1 MGDLITTLPEEW
13 RTWGLLIIFGLPMAI
28 IIAGEVLLFLEKKD
42 SAFVPVVYNI
52 RNILLPNLAVYL
64 ILSKIIK
71 LPPESLPLKIVATLF
86 WLVLIH
92 SALKFFNTLI
102 FSEVLPA
109 HVRSRIP
116 KLLVDFSRTFLVLL
130 GAAIIASNVWGADL
144 GRLLAALGV
153 GSVVLGLA
161 LQDVLGGLF
170 SGLALLSSKPFTVGD
185 WIRAGDMDGQ
195 VESLDW
201 RAVTLINFDGDSVV
215 VPNSV
220 IAKERFRNYSRPT
233 PIHREQVGFDISFDD
248 PPNKVKE
255 VLLEA
260 AYETKGILKE
270 PAPHVALVSY
280 DEFSIH
286 YKIRYFIEDYGQV
299 AAIHNDFVTRI
310 WYANKRHGI
319 TFPTRAHEVYN
330 FDGLEAAQQETTPK
344 EILLLLKES
353 KVFSVADNELL
364 ELSKHCKV
372 HDFGVGECL
381 LQKGLLSQD
390 IYLILDGVAK
400 EHIIN
405 KNQKVLHEARLKR
418 GDLFGLASLVR
429 KEPSLVTVCA
439 LSDIKVVA
447 IEIEAMQELLKQN
460 PEVAQSLENMA
471 DNHEK
476 KISKNLFSEV
486 HTI

>member
-1 MGDLITTLPEEW
+1 MGDLLTTLPEAW
-13 RTWGLLIIFGLPMAI
+13 KTWGILIIFGLPMAI
-28 IIAGEVLLFLEKKD
+28 IIAGELLLFLEKKE
-42 SAFVPVVYNI
+42 SEFIPVIYNI

-71 LPPESLPLKIVATLF
+71 LPPDSLLLKIVATLF

-102 FSEVLPA
+102 FSNALPT

-233 PIHREQVGFDISFDD
+233 PIHREEVGFDISFDD
-248 PPNKVKE
+248 APNKVKQ

-260 AYETKGILKE
+260 ASETQGILKE
-270 PAPHVALVSY
+270 PAPHVALISY

-330 FDGLEAAQQETTPK
+330 FDGLEAAEQEKTPK
-344 EILLLLKES
+344 EILELLKES
-353 KVFSVADNELL
+353 KVFSVADEELL
-364 ELSKHCKV
+364 ELSKYCKV

-381 LQKGLLSQD
+381 LQKGLLSKD

-400 EHIIN
+400 EHIVN
-405 KNQKVLHEARLKR
+405 KNQKVLHEARLKG

-439 LSDIKVVA
+439 LSDIEVIA

-460 PEVAQSLENMA
+460 PEVAQSLEIMA

-486 HTI
+486 NIV